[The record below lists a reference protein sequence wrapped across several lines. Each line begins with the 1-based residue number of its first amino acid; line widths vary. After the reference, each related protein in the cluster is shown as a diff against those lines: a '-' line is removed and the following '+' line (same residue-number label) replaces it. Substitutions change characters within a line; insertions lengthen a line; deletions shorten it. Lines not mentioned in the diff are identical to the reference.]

1 MKGDLRGDTIRFSIS
16 LHLAFVER
24 SKLYVDLPGFVSPSV
39 ITGDQLRPELL
50 LATED
55 NVLYILELTVGFET
69 NLKTNSDRKR
79 DKYLPLVAD
88 QKVQSS

>member
-1 MKGDLRGDTIRFSIS
+1 MNFIASS
-16 LHLAFVER
+16 LLNVER

-55 NVLYILELTVGFET
+55 NVLYILELTVRFET